1 MGDKVP
7 YVTGAGAAQYTYLD
21 TGVNLYCY
29 AREVN
34 EKVAIHAEIDLS
46 TVAAPDKRPATGV
59 PNPMVAQ
66 THIVIDAVLNPG
78 KPTLVAS
85 IDDPVSTRKFDVE
98 MTVSK
103 VN

>member
-21 TGVNLYCY
+21 TGVNLDCY

-59 PNPMVAQ
+59 PTPMVAR

-78 KPTLVAS
+78 KPTLVRS